1 MNHCPPMATG
11 VPTTLTQLAAF
22 TLAAEYT
29 SKPCAEDGQNRR
41 MLFPDRAAVRGGPT
55 TRGGPNVTLALVNV
69 AESEFAATSAT
80 SRKTGL
86 SPKLNEPEPVA
97 EGATVKFKSRMESSP
112 ADIAVP
118 VGRAMAMPILPA
130 ALKLVFTFNVAA
142 DILPSLLAPMNCR
155 LAGSKDKVKANAFS
169 LPVDSSHTGR
179 AKVVPGSAFVSGI
192 MSTRPDAA

>member
-1 MNHCPPMATG
+1 MSHRPPMSNGAPG
-11 VPTTLTQLAAF
+11 TLVQLVAS

-29 SKPCAEDGQNRR
+29 SKPCAEDGQNKR

-55 TRGGPNVTLALVNV
+55 TRGGPNVTLAPLN
-69 AESEFAATSAT
+69 ADASELAATSAT

-97 EGATVKFKSRMESSP
+97 EVATAKFRSRMESSP

-118 VGRAMAMPILPA
+118 VGSAMAIPILPT
-130 ALKLVFTFNVAA
+130 ALKLVFTFNVAP
-142 DILPSLLAPMNCR
+142 DILPSLLALKNCR
-155 LAGSKDKVKANAFS
+155 LAGSKDKVKASAFS